1 MTAAAKAALRVA
13 AKAARDALASPGAA
27 QRVAAHVL
35 DSGLIPAGA
44 CVSGYL
50 AIGSE
55 LDPAPLLAA
64 LHDRRHVTLLPVV
77 VARDR
82 PLLFRRWTP
91 GDALVKGPL
100 GTSMPVP
107 GALAES
113 PDVLLVPL
121 LAFDE
126 AGYRLGYG
134 GGYYDRTLR
143 MLRAA
148 GEVTAIGLAYAGQEM
163 ASLPRGGTDEPVD
176 AIATE
181 HGVRMIR

>member
-13 AKAARDALASPGAA
+13 AKAARDALTSPGAA
-27 QRVAAHVL
+27 RAVASHVL
-35 DSGLIPAGA
+35 DRGLIPAGA
-44 CVSGYL
+44 RVSGYL

-64 LHDRRHVTLLPVV
+64 LHERRHVTLMPVV
-77 VARDR
+77 VARGQ

-91 GDALVKGPL
+91 GDPLVGGPL
-100 GTSMPVP
+100 GTRMPAP
-107 GALAES
+107 EAKAEA

-121 LAFDE
+121 LAFD
-126 AGYRLGYG
+126 AMGFRLGYG

-148 GEVTAIGLAYAGQEM
+148 GEVTAIGLAYAGQEV
-163 ASLPRGGTDEPVD
+163 ASLPRGETDEPVD
-176 AIATE
+176 AVATE